1 MVFMRND
8 ECVIKIVSRHGRLY
22 QTYRKEKG
30 GWVQIRSN
38 GAVSPCTAEQLL
50 SHMLPP
56 LAGVSP
62 SMVKVE
68 RNVPSRKNKQMSLAD
83 RSAVY

>member
-1 MVFMRND
+1 MRND
-8 ECVIKIVSRHGRLY
+8 ECVIRIMSKHGRLY

-30 GWVQIRSN
+30 GWVQTRPN
-38 GAVSPCTAEQLL
+38 GTVRPCTAEQLL

-68 RNVPSRKNKQMSLAD
+68 RNAPSRRKQTD
-83 RSAVY
+83 EFG